1 MQIGSKFSI
10 AIHILLFAQVIKERK
25 ITSDFIS
32 TSCKIN
38 PAIIRKIMSLLRNA
52 GIIEITL
59 GSGGIK
65 LIRDPKEI
73 SLRDIYLSTD
83 PVKDG
88 ELFKTH
94 KNSEPQCPVGG
105 NIVNILNPY
114 FSGAQIAMEEYL
126 AKYTLQNIID
136 DFYRITK
143 ND

>member
-10 AIHILLFAQVIKERK
+10 AIHILLFVHVITTKK
-25 ITSDFIS
+25 VTSDLIS

-59 GSGGIK
+59 GTGGIK
-65 LIRDPKEI
+65 LIRNPEEI
-73 SLRDIYLSTD
+73 SLRDIYLSID

-88 ELFKTH
+88 QLFKTH

-105 NIVNILNPY
+105 NIVSILTPY
-114 FSGAQIAMEEYL
+114 FSSAQIAMEEYL

-136 DFYRITK
+136 DFYELTK
-143 ND
+143 NK